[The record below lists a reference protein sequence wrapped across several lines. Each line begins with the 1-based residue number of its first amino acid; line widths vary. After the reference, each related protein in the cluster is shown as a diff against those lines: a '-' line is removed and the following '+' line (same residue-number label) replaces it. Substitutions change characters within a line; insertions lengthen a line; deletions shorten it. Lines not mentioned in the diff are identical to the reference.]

1 MKETITLTG
10 IVPETAIYEMS
21 ISWRDLEKNCTR
33 WNPMRTIPYSSQ

>member
-21 ISWRDLEKNCTR
+21 ISWRDLEK
-33 WNPMRTIPYSSQ
+33 IAQDGIQ